1 MGINLKYY
9 YLYKHNKNEFVL
21 LRVNRPG
28 YNNANQNQENQAERI
43 LDLKVDL
50 LLKKYLKT
58 IDNQNVSEF
67 IGIFQ
72 GLPEGDVLY
81 KKNGTKNLKNL
92 RYAKT
97 NFEDNS
103 IFISIA
109 KNEEDFIEIISD
121 EDFAD
126 NGFTKEDLFLPS
138 IKLELTNFIT
148 ENDYDLTSILDAYTY
163 DLEDKRLGIKN

>member
-1 MGINLKYY
+1 MAINLEYY
-9 YLYKHNKNEFVL
+9 YLYKQNKDEFVL

-28 YNNANQNQENQAERI
+28 YNNANQNQENQANRI

-58 IDNQNVSEF
+58 IDNQNVLEL
-67 IGIFQ
+67 IGVFE
-72 GLPEGDVLY
+72 GLPQGDVLY
-81 KKNGTKNLKNL
+81 EKNGTKNLKNL

-97 NFEDNS
+97 NFKYNN

-109 KNEEDFIEIISD
+109 KNEEDFIEIISE

-126 NGFTKEDLFLPS
+126 NGLTKDDVFLPS
-138 IKLELTNFIT
+138 IKLKRTNFIT

-163 DLEDKRLGIKN
+163 DLEDKRLGIKK